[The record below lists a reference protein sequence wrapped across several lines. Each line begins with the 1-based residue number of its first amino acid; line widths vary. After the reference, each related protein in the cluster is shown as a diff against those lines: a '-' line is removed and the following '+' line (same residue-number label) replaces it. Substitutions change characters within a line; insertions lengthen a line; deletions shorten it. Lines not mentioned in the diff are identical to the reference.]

1 MAKKLSK
8 IYIKRNKKNM
18 NLFNNKIQKSLIYNL
33 IIFDFIFLSNY
44 TKSSSNFIFK
54 KYQASKKLYIVRL
67 AIFELLKSIKRFL
80 RSFQF
85 FNKWDKKITF
95 LHICIDNLDYINFLN
110 ILFEKYNLN
119 TTLNINILL
128 PRVNLKSKELKSI
141 LILDKLLSNNDYKS
155 LNFNQFFLVNEIN
168 SFSNLNNCGV
178 YKIYNNVNEFKKLMF
193 LGVFLLQIIKK

>member
-8 IYIKRNKKNM
+8 IYTKRNKKNM

-54 KYQASKKLYIVRL
+54 KYQTSKKLYIVRL

-119 TTLNINILL
+119 TTLNISILL